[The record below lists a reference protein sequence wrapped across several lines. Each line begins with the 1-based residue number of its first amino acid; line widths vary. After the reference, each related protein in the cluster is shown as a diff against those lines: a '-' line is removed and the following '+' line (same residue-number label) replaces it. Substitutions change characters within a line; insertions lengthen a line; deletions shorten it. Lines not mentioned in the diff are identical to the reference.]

1 MLKKVACTMN
11 SIIVQ
16 SSSVLLHKQILLT
29 SVVLSGV
36 DILFNYFYNIISI
49 INCDQS
55 IEYFFLN
62 NLNNA
67 VKILR
72 EHKMIKNESLWAK
85 NMINEILSKV
95 TVLHIL

>member
-1 MLKKVACTMN
+1 MN

-29 SVVLSGV
+29 LVVLSDV
-36 DILFNYFYNIISI
+36 DILFISI

-62 NLNNA
+62 NINNA
-67 VKILR
+67 VKIIR